1 MNQVYKYLKEIY
13 FELSIVF
20 LSLSSI
26 AEKNVKQMSIRNIKS
41 IKKRATEK
49 EILFS
54 STSGKAIS

>member
-13 FELSIVF
+13 FKLSIVF

-41 IKKRATEK
+41 IK
-49 EILFS
+49 
-54 STSGKAIS
+54 